1 MNSLTNFTAFTLLGF
16 ATAISAAESAQEG
29 TRVIEEIVVTAQK
42 RAESLQKVPVAVNAF
57 TEAAI
62 QDAGIGNLGDLAVM
76 TPSLSATTNLN
87 PFNTRLTI
95 RGIGTSQ
102 NDPALEPSVGLFVDG
117 VFMARTGLG
126 AADLTDVERIEVLQG
141 PQGTLYGKNTNAG
154 AISITT
160 KRPNLE
166 NYEGYLEAGVGDHN
180 MTKLTATIAGPL
192 ADTLALR
199 ISGNMHQRGAY
210 YDNEGFGVDDQD
222 AVDDWNLQGK
232 LLWQPSDQLSFLL
245 NAVRIERD
253 TTCCG
258 ADATHSPAI
267 QAVLNSKG
275 FAPDSNDPYDY
286 IVATNFQDEF
296 SQETDLISLRIE
308 YDLEWASLTSI
319 TARDNYAYKTSTD
332 PDRSQLDILSI
343 VDEPYEGNSFSQELR
358 LDGSFNALV
367 DYQLGLFYYD
377 QNTQRGDRTPSV
389 FIGTDFI
396 TVADLTLLPILQAT
410 GAPFPSVGFIAQPG
424 DFAAYQ
430 NTWESQTIAT
440 FGQATWHLGEGWH
453 LTGGLR
459 WTKEKREAALFS
471 ETTSTAPLV
480 QAATAQAMMAG
491 IPAEQARI
499 IGMGAAFLSGAAT
512 PINTTLERKTD
523 NVDWLIKLAYDISE
537 DVMIYGSVSTGHKS
551 GNFNG
556 VGGPP
561 EEREFDDEETISYEL
576 GLKSSLLDSTLRLNL
591 AAFSSE
597 IEDYQFQAQN
607 PVFGTFVSNDG
618 KAEVSG
624 MDLQLE
630 AVPSDYLTL
639 TAGLLYMNEYKITE
653 GPRQGED
660 LAYTADWSGN
670 LGANL
675 IFPLANGS
683 LYMRTDYIFMDD
695 HLTNRATSAV
705 PSIDIDD
712 RSLLNARIGW
722 RDANWDIS
730 LWGKNITDDKYANF
744 TPDINPIGFTS
755 TYFLAP
761 PSTYGATL
769 RYDF

>member
-1 MNSLTNFTAFTLLGF
+1 
-16 ATAISAAESAQEG
+16 
-29 TRVIEEIVVTAQK
+29 
-42 RAESLQKVPVAVNAF
+42 
-57 TEAAI
+57 
-62 QDAGIGNLGDLAVM
+62 
-76 TPSLSATTNLN
+76 
-87 PFNTRLTI
+87 
-95 RGIGTSQ
+95 
-102 NDPALEPSVGLFVDG
+102 
-117 VFMARTGLG
+117 
-126 AADLTDVERIEVLQG
+126 
-141 PQGTLYGKNTNAG
+141 
-154 AISITT
+154 
-160 KRPNLE
+160 
-166 NYEGYLEAGVGDHN
+166 
-180 MTKLTATIAGPL
+180 
-192 ADTLALR
+192 
-199 ISGNMHQRGAY
+199 
-210 YDNEGFGVDDQD
+210 
-222 AVDDWNLQGK
+222 
-232 LLWQPSDQLSFLL
+232 
-245 NAVRIERD
+245 
-253 TTCCG
+253 
-258 ADATHSPAI
+258 
-267 QAVLNSKG
+267 
-275 FAPDSNDPYDY
+275 
-286 IVATNFQDEF
+286 
-296 SQETDLISLRIE
+296 
-308 YDLEWASLTSI
+308 
-319 TARDNYAYKTSTD
+319 
-332 PDRSQLDILSI
+332 
-343 VDEPYEGNSFSQELR
+343 
-358 LDGSFNALV
+358 
-367 DYQLGLFYYD
+367 
-377 QNTQRGDRTPSV
+377 
-389 FIGTDFI
+389 
-396 TVADLTLLPILQAT
+396 
-410 GAPFPSVGFIAQPG
+410 
-424 DFAAYQ
+424 
-430 NTWESQTIAT
+430 
-440 FGQATWHLGEGWH
+440 
-453 LTGGLR
+453 
-459 WTKEKREAALFS
+459 
-471 ETTSTAPLV
+471 
-480 QAATAQAMMAG
+480 
-491 IPAEQARI
+491 
-499 IGMGAAFLSGAAT
+499 MGAAFLSGAAT

-561 EEREFDDEETISYEL
+561 EEREFDDEGTISYEL

-630 AVPSDYLTL
+630 AVPLDYLTL

-675 IFPLANGS
+675 ILPLANGS